1 MVSFGISE
9 ENLQD
14 IYSDNYISK
23 ASHDDRPFEPVHHD
37 LVKYI
42 SAFIDGKFMGAFMIV
57 LFSKTEIEVHSLLKK
72 TSIKY
77 SRELGKE
84 SISLVFST
92 YDNLR
97 LTAQIIDGMYKPM
110 SFIKKL
116 GFELEGIRKDAC
128 MKDNKITNIH
138 MFGLTRK
145 KWSET

>member
-23 ASHDDRPFEPVHHD
+23 ASHDNRPFEPVRHE

-42 SAFIDGKFMGAFMIV
+42 SAFIDGKFMGAFMII

-84 SISLVFST
+84 AIELIFKT

-97 LTAQIIDGMYKPM
+97 LTAYILDGLYKPM
-110 SFIKKL
+110 SYVKKI
-116 GFELEGIRKDAC
+116 GFELEGIKKDAC
-128 MKDNKITNIH
+128 MKDNKITDIH

-145 KWSET
+145 KWSEL